1 MKYKGLSS
9 KKVEELQEKYGKNV
23 LTEVKK
29 DSLIIKIIKIICE
42 PMFLLLIMTSM
53 VYFILGE
60 YRDGIIMFS
69 FLFIIIIIDIVQEV
83 KTDRTLQALKDLS
96 EPKITALRD
105 GERVEI
111 SSTELVP
118 GDVIFIHEGV
128 KIPADGQVLECSGLR
143 VDESSLTGESVSIWK
158 TSNKDDSSDYW
169 KKNMCYQGTL
179 VIKGTG
185 VLKVL
190 KTGLETEYGK
200 TYDNISKLKEE
211 RTPLQKQTDKLVK
224 WCAIIALVLFIS
236 VVLFTFIDLDSYNLK
251 ERIIN
256 SILSGVTLAMAMIP
270 EEYPVVLTV
279 FLSMGAWR
287 LAKRHSLLKNL
298 NSVETLGAV
307 TALCVDKTGT
317 ITKNEMTVKEVVS
330 DDKDFALTMGMGCEV
345 QTFDPMERAMLKY
358 ASSQGFSEKI
368 FLAEDSLKIIRLPM
382 RIK

>member
-1 MKYKGLSS
+1 
-9 KKVEELQEKYGKNV
+9 
-23 LTEVKK
+23 
-29 DSLIIKIIKIICE
+29 
-42 PMFLLLIMTSM
+42 
-53 VYFILGE
+53 
-60 YRDGIIMFS
+60 
-69 FLFIIIIIDIVQEV
+69 
-83 KTDRTLQALKDLS
+83 
-96 EPKITALRD
+96 
-105 GERVEI
+105 
-111 SSTELVP
+111 
-118 GDVIFIHEGV
+118 
-128 KIPADGQVLECSGLR
+128 
-143 VDESSLTGESVSIWK
+143 
-158 TSNKDDSSDYW
+158 
-169 KKNMCYQGTL
+169 MCYQGTL

-236 VVLFTFIDLDSYNLK
+236 VVLFTFIDLDYYNLK

-279 FLSMGAWR
+279 FISMGAWR

-317 ITKNEMTVKEVVS
+317 ITKT
-330 DDKDFALTMGMGCEV
+330 
-345 QTFDPMERAMLKY
+345 R
-358 ASSQGFSEKI
+358 
-368 FLAEDSLKIIRLPM
+368 
-382 RIK
+382 